1 MTQNMK
7 SNQVHNF
14 EIFPNLLTCNKSNLG
29 PDLPLGLNRHAIVK
43 LNDSVS
49 ILIGGN
55 ADSLHYSPKTFY
67 YIEDN
72 KEWVPGPDLIHG
84 RWGHS
89 AGIVTDSM
97 TDKEYLVVIGG
108 RNEMVLSCIE
118 IFNEVENRWEKGTVF
133 QI

>member
-1 MTQNMK
+1 M
-7 SNQVHNF
+7 
-14 EIFPNLLTCNKSNLG
+14 
-29 PDLPLGLNRHAIVK
+29 
-43 LNDSVS
+43 
-49 ILIGGN
+49 
-55 ADSLHYSPKTFY
+55 HYSPKTFY

-72 KEWVPGPDLIHG
+72 KEWVPGLDLIHG

-89 AGIVTDSM
+89 AGIVTDSI